1 MSRVDELSKK
11 RRSLQ
16 AKRHLRLL
24 LIAALVL
31 VTIASSVWLIVL
43 IMTADREAPR
53 LQFLQKAEMEEKESV
68 FVIFIDDAVTVTSP
82 DHGIFLPLLE
92 EGERVA
98 KDALVGLILP
108 YDREQD
114 ATRYRALDQS
124 VREGYFVLSG
134 VADTTRHPQ
143 PIAPVDGR
151 LRAAILAMTQL
162 AVQDTGEALRQFD
175 HAFLEAQSQASLF
188 ARADERQ
195 QALIGERDRLLDDL
209 LADGRVVALRAHMT
223 GELSF
228 HPFSPIHEFDPVW
241 GEYGDDPER
250 AIAQL
255 MGMTVEGEDR
265 RYAKVSAGEPL
276 LSLRRFSGRSMIL
289 WHPTTDKGGAIQK
302 GSRVMLSLPGTSRL
316 KNLEVT
322 RVREEAT
329 GDWLWVSSDEWTGY
343 QPLTAAIEGAT
354 LIASTVKGLSVPLRS
369 LMDVD
374 FEARTATLRK
384 IKGGVTETVTV
395 DIVAH
400 DGRVA
405 IIASPEG
412 ESRPLT
418 EADLFVT
425 NPWTAGDGVLID

>member
-1 MSRVDELSKK
+1 
-11 RRSLQ
+11 
-16 AKRHLRLL
+16 
-24 LIAALVL
+24 
-31 VTIASSVWLIVL
+31 
-43 IMTADREAPR
+43 
-53 LQFLQKAEMEEKESV
+53 
-68 FVIFIDDAVTVTSP
+68 
-82 DHGIFLPLLE
+82 
-92 EGERVA
+92 
-98 KDALVGLILP
+98 
-108 YDREQD
+108 
-114 ATRYRALDQS
+114 
-124 VREGYFVLSG
+124 
-134 VADTTRHPQ
+134 
-143 PIAPVDGR
+143 
-151 LRAAILAMTQL
+151 
-162 AVQDTGEALRQFD
+162 
-175 HAFLEAQSQASLF
+175 
-188 ARADERQ
+188 
-195 QALIGERDRLLDDL
+195 
-209 LADGRVVALRAHMT
+209 
-223 GELSF
+223 
-228 HPFSPIHEFDPVW
+228 
-241 GEYGDDPER
+241 
-250 AIAQL
+250 
-255 MGMTVEGEDR
+255 
-265 RYAKVSAGEPL
+265 
-276 LSLRRFSGRSMIL
+276 
-289 WHPTTDKGGAIQK
+289 
-302 GSRVMLSLPGTSRL
+302 MLSLPGTSRL

>member
-1 MSRVDELSKK
+1 MNRVDELAKK

-24 LIAALVL
+24 FIAALVL
-31 VTIASSVWLIVL
+31 VTVASSVWLIVL
-43 IMTADREAPR
+43 IMTVDREAPR
-53 LQFLQKAEMEEKESV
+53 LRFLQKAEMEEKESV

-134 VADTTRHPQ
+134 FADTTRHPQ
-143 PIAPVDGR
+143 AIAPVDGR

-162 AVQDTGEALRQFD
+162 AVQDTGAALRQFD
-175 HAFLEAQSQASLF
+175 HAFLDARSQASLF

-228 HPFSPIHEFDPVW
+228 HPFSPIQEVDPVW
-241 GEYGDDPER
+241 GE
-250 AIAQL
+250 
-255 MGMTVEGEDR
+255 
-265 RYAKVSAGEPL
+265 
-276 LSLRRFSGRSMIL
+276 
-289 WHPTTDKGGAIQK
+289 
-302 GSRVMLSLPGTSRL
+302 
-316 KNLEVT
+316 
-322 RVREEAT
+322 
-329 GDWLWVSSDEWTGY
+329 
-343 QPLTAAIEGAT
+343 
-354 LIASTVKGLSVPLRS
+354 
-369 LMDVD
+369 
-374 FEARTATLRK
+374 
-384 IKGGVTETVTV
+384 
-395 DIVAH
+395 
-400 DGRVA
+400 
-405 IIASPEG
+405 
-412 ESRPLT
+412 
-418 EADLFVT
+418 
-425 NPWTAGDGVLID
+425 